1 MGSEMCIRDRPV
13 SGSQAVLDLNCKCTE
28 IYVSIPDDSGG
39 AGHYRVFA
47 ELTGIPVGRMYDLT
61 GSGLTE
67 APAGSDA

>member
-1 MGSEMCIRDRPV
+1 MLEVHPV
-13 SGSQAVLDLNCKCTE
+13 SGSQAVLELNCKCAE
-28 IYVSIPDDSGG
+28 IYVSNPGSST
-39 AGHYRVFA
+39 AHYRVFA